1 MDFADKN
8 QIVEKSRVPRFT
20 TGPKLCDGQNS
31 SSELI
36 FILSKGFILTKITTV
51 GR

>member
-1 MDFADKN
+1 MDSGDKN
-8 QIVEKSRVPRFT
+8 QIESPGPRYT